1 MVRIVLVVKCSHVL
15 PHLIDGIYAYTCRNG
30 AAGYDLVA
38 INDFNL
44 FSKPDGNGG
53 VGFEKFYC
61 CCFLRRI
68 RKQSAHGLL
77 YGRPCELLYNTIA

>member
-1 MVRIVLVVKCSHVL
+1 MF
-15 PHLIDGIYAYTCRNG
+15 PHLVDGIHTRVCWNG
-30 AAGYDLVA
+30 AAGYDLVT

-44 FSKPDGNGG
+44 FPKPDSNGG

-61 CCFLRRI
+61 CFLRRV

-77 YGRPCELLYNTIA
+77 YGRPCELLYDTVA